1 MNSYLLPLTGGILL
15 GFSAI
20 WLLLTLGRVAG
31 ISGIAWGSIAGPER
45 GWRWLFLV
53 GLLLGGML
61 THTVIGQ
68 PLPDESTAPTWLIAI
83 SGLLVGMGTR
93 MGGGCT
99 SGHMISGISQLAV
112 SSLVFGMFTFGAAI
126 LAVPQ
131 RPDCR
136 YCDHLMPQ
144 GAARRPVHAGR
155 TALGGHPRRDR

>member
-1 MNSYLLPLTGGILL
+1 MNTYFLPLIGGVLL

-31 ISGIAWGSIAGPER
+31 ISGIAWGSLAGPDR
-45 GWRWLFLV
+45 GWRWLFLL
-53 GLLLGGML
+53 GLLLGGLL

-99 SGHMISGISQLAV
+99 SGHGVCGLGRRSPRSVTATLTFMSLGIVTVFVMQNLIGSGA
-112 SSLVFGMFTFGAAI
+112 
-126 LAVPQ
+126 
-131 RPDCR
+131 
-136 YCDHLMPQ
+136 
-144 GAARRPVHAGR
+144 
-155 TALGGHPRRDR
+155 

>member
-1 MNSYLLPLTGGILL
+1 MNAYLLPLTGGILL
-15 GFSAI
+15 GLSAI

-53 GLLLGGML
+53 GLLLGGLL

-99 SGHMISGISQLAV
+99 SGHGVCGLGRRSPRSLTATLTFMTLGIVTVFVMQNLIGSGA
-112 SSLVFGMFTFGAAI
+112 
-126 LAVPQ
+126 
-131 RPDCR
+131 
-136 YCDHLMPQ
+136 
-144 GAARRPVHAGR
+144 
-155 TALGGHPRRDR
+155 